1 MRDFFESTAGKIAAA
16 AVGALIISAV
26 ILLATSR
33 AGASPQEDIGIDQA
47 KTIAL
52 EDAGVKLGDV
62 TFTTAKSEKDDGRFV
77 YEVDFYTADRE
88 YDYEIDAATGKI
100 LERDS
105 EPLHEPDDGP
115 WDDDGPLDD
124 DRWDD

>member
-1 MRDFFESTAGKIAAA
+1 MREFFASTAGKITAA
-16 AVGALIISAV
+16 AVGALLIIGI

-52 EDAGVKLGDV
+52 EDAGVNLGDI
-62 TFTTAKSEKDDGRFV
+62 TFTTAKVEKDDGRSV
-77 YEVDFYTADRE
+77 YEIDFYTADRE

-105 EPLHEPDDGP
+105 EPIHEPDDGP

-124 DRWDD
+124 DRFDD

>member
-1 MRDFFESTAGKIAAA
+1 MKDFFESTAGKIAAA

>member
-16 AVGALIISAV
+16 TVGALIIAAV